1 MGTHFLPVG
10 THFTTLPGPHHLWTS
25 SVLLIYIQFSLFS
38 TRNTEL
44 RQNGSTGLVL
54 ADTILVTSGSVP
66 MTRARPPSFLP
77 NAAVIL
83 QVHGRAHLHQSGSLR
98 DLAEQDPPADHA
110 GHTAWERKTLSLAT
124 KMWGLFVT
132 AEQSNLSCR
141 YITDLKNEKNLQSTL
156 PICFLNQIIQ
166 KSRICFKI
174 QMQQGL
180 NNTLKC
186 RGCQHDRQVQTTPRE
201 EGMKTE

>member
-1 MGTHFLPVG
+1 MYSHISKYNTNRSVRNGLGWTRFFKIFIIHSFSQYSCNTEYLQSTELGLVGTHFLPVG

-25 SVLLIYIQFSLFS
+25 SVLLTYIQFSLFS

-44 RQNGSTGLVL
+44 QLNGSTGLVL
-54 ADTILVTSGSVP
+54 ADTTLVISGSVP
-66 MTRARPPSFLP
+66 MTRARPSSFLP

-98 DLAEQDPPADHA
+98 DLDEQDPPADHA

-132 AEQSNLSCR
+132 AE
-141 YITDLKNEKNLQSTL
+141 
-156 PICFLNQIIQ
+156 
-166 KSRICFKI
+166 
-174 QMQQGL
+174 
-180 NNTLKC
+180 
-186 RGCQHDRQVQTTPRE
+186 
-201 EGMKTE
+201 